1 MKTVVA
7 DGRIL
12 PSEVLKVTGKAIS
25 ASFHVI
31 SVGSGGN
38 LLLSRSNTRPAALLG
53 TTLDASTTLND
64 NNLLF
69 PLHPSF
75 PSLSAENPGV
85 RLFRLPLSWLF

>member
-7 DGRIL
+7 EGRIL

-25 ASFHVI
+25 ALFQVI
-31 SVGSGGN
+31 SVDFGAN
-38 LLLSRSNTRPAALLG
+38 HPLVWSNTTQIAFLG

-69 PLHPSF
+69 PLYPCSGLGFLGQFSHES
-75 PSLSAENPGV
+75 
-85 RLFRLPLSWLF
+85 